1 MTKKTWLGLGAAAV
15 VIALV
20 VGLVVGVNRA
30 QYRNVVA
37 YFPSLSGVYTGDAV
51 RVLGVRVGQISEIEP
66 RSGDVKMTMR
76 VKRDVALPQDV
87 RAVVVAQSLVSGRFV
102 QLTPTYE
109 GGPELTG
116 DTDIPMDRTAVPI
129 EWDEVKEQL
138 DELTAAIG
146 PTDEDSRGTAAA
158 AIEVFDEN
166 LDGSGEAI
174 NQAIEEMSRAIGTM
188 SDGRGDLF
196 ATVRSL
202 QQLTDALSGSHEQLV
217 QFNGR
222 IASVSSVLADN
233 TTELDEAMVT
243 LSEAL
248 DELQNF
254 IDTNDEAIIA
264 VNSKLADTSDT
275 LRDKDEGF
283 RGLLH
288 SAPTQL
294 SNFYNIYNPLT
305 GGLDGVFGLGMGS
318 NLVTLLCGTM
328 ASVDRV
334 EISEAD
340 IEDCVDVVGPIM
352 GDIVMRY
359 PPFLTNP
366 VIGRAARPD
375 QLTYQNADVRARA
388 QAGVRERDAI
398 TRDNSPGWARLL
410 VPYGGDGN

>member
-20 VGLVVGVNRA
+20 VGLVVGFNRA

-109 GGPELTG
+109 GGPELSG
-116 DTDIPMDRTAVPI
+116 DADIPMDRTAVPI

-202 QQLTDALSGSHEQLV
+202 QQLTEALSGSHEQLV

-243 LSEAL
+243 LSQAL

-264 VNSKLADTSDT
+264 VNSKLADTTGT

-305 GGLDGVFGLGMGS
+305 GGLDGVFGLGMGA

-340 IEDCVDVVGPIM
+340 IEDCVDVVAPIM

-375 QLTYQNADVRARA
+375 QITYQNADVRARA

-398 TRDNSPGWARLL
+398 TRDNSPGWAKLL